1 VNYGGQNKMTL
12 QNEIAHAM
20 LKVGAVELNPTDLFT
35 WASGIKSPIYCDTR
49 LTISDPIIRK
59 QLANGLAQNIK
70 EFFPGTEVVAGTA
83 TAGIP
88 HAAWVS
94 DILDLPMVYV
104 RSKAKEHGRGNQIE
118 GKYAPGQ
125 KVVVVEDIVSTGGS
139 SITAVEAL
147 RAAGCEVLGVVC
159 VYTYNLPKAEEAF
172 DAAGIKYV
180 SLTNFDYLVEAAN
193 ESGAISQEQIPF
205 LKEWH
210 ADLKAGK
217 LQK

>member
-1 VNYGGQNKMTL
+1 MSL
-12 QNEIAHAM
+12 QKQIAHGM
-20 LKVGAVELNPTDLFT
+20 LQVGAVELNPTDLFT

-49 LTISDPIIRK
+49 LTISDPVIRK

-70 EFFPGTEVVAGTA
+70 EFFPETEVIAGTA

-94 DILDLPMVYV
+94 DILELPMVYV
-104 RSKAKEHGRGNQIE
+104 RSKAKEHGRGKQIE

-147 RAAGCEVLGVVC
+147 RAAGCEVVGVVC

-172 DAAGIKYV
+172 EAAGVKYV
-180 SLTNFDYLVEAAN
+180 SLTNFDYLVEAAS
-193 ESGAISQEQIPF
+193 ESGTISEDQIPF
-205 LKEWH
+205 LKNWH
-210 ADLKAGK
+210 ADLKAGNLK
-217 LQK
+217 

>member
-1 VNYGGQNKMTL
+1 MSL
-12 QNEIAHAM
+12 QKQIAHAM
-20 LKVGAVELNPTDLFT
+20 LQVGAVELNPTDLFT

-49 LTISDPIIRK
+49 LTISDPVIRK

-70 EFFPGTEVVAGTA
+70 EFFPETEVVAGTA

-94 DILDLPMVYV
+94 DILELPMVYV
-104 RSKAKEHGRGNQIE
+104 RSKAKEHGRGKQIE
-118 GKYAPGQ
+118 GKFAPGQ

-147 RAAGCEVLGVVC
+147 RAAGCEVVGVVC

-172 DAAGIKYV
+172 EAAGIKYV
-180 SLTNFDYLVEAAN
+180 SLTNFDYLVEAAS
-193 ESGAISQEQIPF
+193 ESGTISEDEIPF
-205 LKEWH
+205 LKNWH
-210 ADLKAGK
+210 ADLKAGNLK
-217 LQK
+217 

>member
-1 VNYGGQNKMTL
+1 MTL

-20 LKVGAVELNPTDLFT
+20 LKVGAVELNPTELFT

-49 LTISDPIIRK
+49 LTISDPVIRK
-59 QLANGLAQNIK
+59 QLANGLASLIK
-70 EFFPGTEVVAGTA
+70 ENFGTTEIVAGTA

-94 DILDLPMVYV
+94 DILELPMVYV

-118 GKYAPGQ
+118 GKYAAGQ

-139 SITAVEAL
+139 SITAVKAL

-159 VYTYNLPKAEEAF
+159 VYTYNLPRAEQAF
-172 DAAGIKYV
+172 EEAGIKYV
-180 SLTNFDYLVEAAN
+180 SLTNFDYLIEAAN
-193 ESGAISQEQIPF
+193 ESGAIKEEDIPF
-205 LKEWH
+205 LKDWH
-210 ADLKAGK
+210 GKLKAGE
-217 LQK
+217 L

>member
-1 VNYGGQNKMTL
+1 MSL

-49 LTISDPIIRK
+49 LTISDPVIRK
-59 QLANGLAQNIK
+59 QLAQGLASLIK
-70 EFFPGTEVVAGTA
+70 DNFGECEVVAGTA

-94 DILDLPMVYV
+94 DILEQPMVYV

-118 GKYAPGQ
+118 GKYAAGQ

-159 VYTYNLPKAEEAF
+159 VYTYNLPKAEDAF
-172 DAAGIKYV
+172 NAAGVKYA
-180 SLTNFDYLVEAAN
+180 SLTNFDYLIEAAN
-193 ESGAISQEQIPF
+193 ESGAIQEDQIPF
-205 LKEWH
+205 LKDWH
-210 ADLKAGK
+210 AKLKAGT
-217 LQK
+217 L

>member
-1 VNYGGQNKMTL
+1 MGGNKMTL

-35 WASGIKSPIYCDTR
+35 WASGIQSPIYCDTR
-49 LTISDPIIRK
+49 LTISDPVIRK
-59 QLANGLAQNIK
+59 QLANGLAKIIK
-70 EFFPGTEVVAGTA
+70 ENFEGTEIVAGTA

-118 GKYAPGQ
+118 GKYTAGQ

-159 VYTYNLPKAEEAF
+159 VYTYNLPRAEQAFEEA
-172 DAAGIKYV
+172 GIQYV
-180 SLTNFDYLVEAAN
+180 SLTNFDFLIEAAN
-193 ESGAISQEQIPF
+193 ESGAIKEEDIPF
-205 LKEWH
+205 LKDWH
-210 ADLKAGK
+210 AKLKAGT
-217 LQK
+217 L

>member
-1 VNYGGQNKMTL
+1 MSL

-49 LTISDPIIRK
+49 LTISDPVIRK

-70 EFFPGTEVVAGTA
+70 EFFPETEVIAGTA

-94 DILDLPMVYV
+94 DILELPMVYV

-118 GKYAPGQ
+118 GKYTAGQ

-147 RAAGCEVLGVVC
+147 RAAGCEVVGVVC
-159 VYTYNLPKAEEAF
+159 VYTYNLPKAEQAF
-172 DAAGIKYV
+172 DAVGVKYV

-193 ESGAISQEQIPF
+193 ESGAISQDQIPF

-210 ADLKAGK
+210 ADLKAGN

>member
-1 VNYGGQNKMTL
+1 MSL
-12 QNEIAHAM
+12 QKQIAHAM
-20 LKVGAVELNPTDLFT
+20 LQVGAVELNPTDLFT

-49 LTISDPIIRK
+49 LTISDPVIRK

-70 EFFPGTEVVAGTA
+70 EFFPDTEVVAGTA

-94 DILDLPMVYV
+94 DILELPMVYV
-104 RSKAKEHGRGNQIE
+104 RSKAKEHGRGKQIE

-147 RAAGCEVLGVVC
+147 RAAGCEVVGVVC

-172 DAAGIKYV
+172 EAAGIKYV
-180 SLTNFDYLVEAAN
+180 SLTNFDYLVEAAS
-193 ESGAISQEQIPF
+193 ESGTISEDEIPF
-205 LKEWH
+205 LKNWH
-210 ADLKAGK
+210 ADLKAGNLK
-217 LQK
+217 

>member
-1 VNYGGQNKMTL
+1 MGGNKMTL

-35 WASGIKSPIYCDTR
+35 WASGIQSPIYCDTR
-49 LTISDPIIRK
+49 LTISDPVIRK
-59 QLANGLAQNIK
+59 QLANGLAKIIK
-70 EFFPGTEVVAGTA
+70 ENFEGTEIVAGTA

-118 GKYAPGQ
+118 GKYAAGQ

-159 VYTYNLPKAEEAF
+159 VYTYNLPRAEQAFEEA
-172 DAAGIKYV
+172 GIQYV
-180 SLTNFDYLVEAAN
+180 SLTNFDFLIEAAN
-193 ESGAISQEQIPF
+193 ESGAIKEEDIPF
-205 LKEWH
+205 LKDWH
-210 ADLKAGK
+210 AKLKAGT
-217 LQK
+217 L

>member
-1 VNYGGQNKMTL
+1 MSL

-49 LTISDPIIRK
+49 LTISDPVIRK

-70 EFFPGTEVVAGTA
+70 EFFPETELVAGTA

-94 DILDLPMVYV
+94 DILELPMVYV

-118 GKYAPGQ
+118 GKYKAGQ

-147 RAAGCEVLGVVC
+147 RAAGCEVVGVVC

-172 DAAGIKYV
+172 DAAGVKYV

-193 ESGAISQEQIPF
+193 ESGAISQDQIPF

-210 ADLKAGK
+210 GKLKAGE
-217 LQK
+217 L

>member
-1 VNYGGQNKMTL
+1 MSL

-49 LTISDPIIRK
+49 LTISDPVIRK

-70 EFFPGTEVVAGTA
+70 EFFPETEVVAGTA

-94 DILDLPMVYV
+94 DILELPMVYV

-118 GKYAPGQ
+118 GKYTAGQ

-147 RAAGCEVLGVVC
+147 RAAGCEVVGVVC

-172 DAAGIKYV
+172 DAAGVKYV

-193 ESGAISQEQIPF
+193 ESGAISQDQIPF

-210 ADLKAGK
+210 AKLKAGE
-217 LQK
+217 L

>member
-1 VNYGGQNKMTL
+1 MTL

-49 LTISDPIIRK
+49 LTISDPVIRK
-59 QLANGLAQNIK
+59 QLAHGLASVIK
-70 EFFPGTEVVAGTA
+70 ENFAATEVVAGTA

-118 GKYAPGQ
+118 GKYAAGQ
-125 KVVVVEDIVSTGGS
+125 KVIVVEDIVSTGGS

-159 VYTYNLPKAEEAF
+159 VYTYNLPRAEQAF
-172 DAAGIKYV
+172 EEAGIKYV
-180 SLTNFDYLVEAAN
+180 SLTNFDYLIEAAN
-193 ESGAISQEQIPF
+193 ESGAIKEADIPF
-205 LKEWH
+205 LKDWH
-210 ADLKAGK
+210 AKLKAGE
-217 LQK
+217 L

>member
-1 VNYGGQNKMTL
+1 MMTL

-20 LKVGAVELNPTDLFT
+20 LKVGAVELNPIELFT

-59 QLANGLAQNIK
+59 QLANGLATVIK
-70 EFFPGTEVVAGTA
+70 ENFGATEIVAGTA

-94 DILDLPMVYV
+94 DILELPMVYV

-118 GKYAPGQ
+118 GKYAAGQ

-159 VYTYNLPKAEEAF
+159 VYTYNLPRAEQAF
-172 DAAGIKYV
+172 DEAGIQYV
-180 SLTNFDYLVEAAN
+180 SLTNFDYLIEAAN
-193 ESGAISQEQIPF
+193 ESGAIKEDDIPF

-210 ADLKAGK
+210 AKLKAGE
-217 LQK
+217 L

>member
-1 VNYGGQNKMTL
+1 MSL

-49 LTISDPIIRK
+49 LTISDPVIRK
-59 QLANGLAQNIK
+59 QIAQGLASLIK
-70 EFFPGTEVVAGTA
+70 ANFGECEVVAGTA

-94 DILDLPMVYV
+94 DILEQPMIYV

-118 GKYAPGQ
+118 GKYAAGQ

-139 SITAVEAL
+139 SVTAVEAL

-159 VYTYNLPKAEEAF
+159 VYTYNLPKAEDAF
-172 DAAGIKYV
+172 DAAGVKYA
-180 SLTNFDYLVEAAN
+180 SLTNFDYLIEAAN
-193 ESGAISQEQIPF
+193 ESGAIQEDQIPF
-205 LKEWH
+205 LKDWH
-210 ADLKAGK
+210 AKLKAGT
-217 LQK
+217 L

>member
-1 VNYGGQNKMTL
+1 MTL

-20 LKVGAVELNPTDLFT
+20 LKVGAVELNPTELFT

-49 LTISDPIIRK
+49 LTISDPVIRK
-59 QLANGLAQNIK
+59 QLANGLASVIK
-70 EFFPGTEVVAGTA
+70 ENFGATEIVAGTA

-94 DILDLPMVYV
+94 DILELPMVYV

-118 GKYAPGQ
+118 GKYAAGQ

-139 SITAVEAL
+139 SITSVESL
-147 RAAGCEVLGVVC
+147 RAAGCQVLGVVC
-159 VYTYNLPKAEEAF
+159 VYTYNLPRAEQAF
-172 DAAGIKYV
+172 DEAGIQYV
-180 SLTNFDYLVEAAN
+180 SLTNFDYLIEAAN
-193 ESGAISQEQIPF
+193 ESGAIKEEDIPF

-210 ADLKAGK
+210 GKLKAGE
-217 LQK
+217 L

>member
-1 VNYGGQNKMTL
+1 MTL

-20 LKVGAVELNPTDLFT
+20 LKVGAVELNPTELFT

-59 QLANGLAQNIK
+59 QLANGLAAVIK
-70 EFFPGTEVVAGTA
+70 ESFGATEIVAGTA

-94 DILDLPMVYV
+94 DILELPMVYV

-118 GKYAPGQ
+118 GKYAAGQ

-159 VYTYNLPKAEEAF
+159 VYTYNLPRAEQAF
-172 DAAGIKYV
+172 DEAGIQYV
-180 SLTNFDYLVEAAN
+180 SLTNFDYLIEAAN
-193 ESGAISQEQIPF
+193 ESGAIKEEDIPS

-210 ADLKAGK
+210 AKLKAGE
-217 LQK
+217 L

>member
-1 VNYGGQNKMTL
+1 MMIL

-20 LKVGAVELNPTDLFT
+20 LKVGAVELNPTELFT

-49 LTISDPIIRK
+49 LTISDPAIRK
-59 QLANGLAQNIK
+59 QLANGLAAVIK
-70 EFFPGTEVVAGTA
+70 ENFGATEIVAGTA

-94 DILDLPMVYV
+94 DILELPMVYV

-118 GKYAPGQ
+118 GKYAAGQ

-159 VYTYNLPKAEEAF
+159 VYTYNLPRAEQAF
-172 DAAGIKYV
+172 DEAGIQYI
-180 SLTNFDYLVEAAN
+180 SLTNFDYLIEAAN
-193 ESGAISQEQIPF
+193 ESGAIKEEDIPF

-210 ADLKAGK
+210 GKLKAGE
-217 LQK
+217 L

>member
-1 VNYGGQNKMTL
+1 MTL

-20 LKVGAVELNPTDLFT
+20 LKVGAVELNPTELFT

-49 LTISDPIIRK
+49 LTISDPVIRK
-59 QLANGLAQNIK
+59 QLANGLASVIK
-70 EFFPGTEVVAGTA
+70 ENFGATEIVAGTA

-94 DILDLPMVYV
+94 DILELPMVYV

-118 GKYAPGQ
+118 GKYAAGQ

-139 SITAVEAL
+139 SIIAVEAL

-159 VYTYNLPKAEEAF
+159 VYTYNLPRAEQAF
-172 DAAGIKYV
+172 DEAGIQYI
-180 SLTNFDYLVEAAN
+180 SLTNFDYLIEAAN
-193 ESGAISQEQIPF
+193 ESGAIKEEDIPF

-210 ADLKAGK
+210 GKLKAGE
-217 LQK
+217 L

>member
-1 VNYGGQNKMTL
+1 MTL

-20 LKVGAVELNPTDLFT
+20 LKVGAVELNPTELFT

-59 QLANGLAQNIK
+59 QLANGLASVIK
-70 EFFPGTEVVAGTA
+70 ENFGATEIAAGTA

-94 DILDLPMVYV
+94 DILELPMVYV

-118 GKYAPGQ
+118 GKYVAGQ

-159 VYTYNLPKAEEAF
+159 VYTYNLPRAEQAF
-172 DAAGIKYV
+172 DEAGIQYV
-180 SLTNFDYLVEAAN
+180 SLTNFDYLIEAAN
-193 ESGAISQEQIPF
+193 ESGAIKEEDIPF

-210 ADLKAGK
+210 GKLKAGE
-217 LQK
+217 L

>member
-1 VNYGGQNKMTL
+1 MTL

-20 LKVGAVELNPTDLFT
+20 LKVGAVELNPTELFT

-49 LTISDPIIRK
+49 LTISDPVIRK
-59 QLANGLAQNIK
+59 QLANGLASVIK
-70 EFFPGTEVVAGTA
+70 ENFGATEIVAGTA

-94 DILDLPMVYV
+94 DILELPMVYV

-118 GKYAPGQ
+118 GKYAAGQ
-125 KVVVVEDIVSTGGS
+125 KIVVVEDIVSTGGS

-159 VYTYNLPKAEEAF
+159 VYTYNLPRAEQAF
-172 DAAGIKYV
+172 DEAGIQYV
-180 SLTNFDYLVEAAN
+180 SLTNFDYLIEAAN
-193 ESGAISQEQIPF
+193 ESGAIKEEDIPF

-210 ADLKAGK
+210 GKLKAGE
-217 LQK
+217 L

>member
-1 VNYGGQNKMTL
+1 MTL

-20 LKVGAVELNPTDLFT
+20 LKVGAVELNPIELFT

-59 QLANGLAQNIK
+59 QLANGLATVIK
-70 EFFPGTEVVAGTA
+70 ENFGATEIVAGTA

-94 DILDLPMVYV
+94 DILELPMVYV

-118 GKYAPGQ
+118 GKYAAGQ

-159 VYTYNLPKAEEAF
+159 VYTYNLPRAEQAFEEA
-172 DAAGIKYV
+172 GIQYV
-180 SLTNFDYLVEAAN
+180 SLTNFDYLIEAAN
-193 ESGAISQEQIPF
+193 ESGAIKEDDIPF

-210 ADLKAGK
+210 AKLKAGE
-217 LQK
+217 L

>member
-1 VNYGGQNKMTL
+1 MSL

-49 LTISDPIIRK
+49 LTISDPVIRK
-59 QLANGLAQNIK
+59 QIAQGLASLIK
-70 EFFPGTEVVAGTA
+70 ANFGECEVVAGTA

-94 DILDLPMVYV
+94 DILEQPMVYV

-139 SITAVEAL
+139 SVTAVEAL

-159 VYTYNLPKAEEAF
+159 VYTYNLPKAEDAF
-172 DAAGIKYV
+172 DAAGVKYA
-180 SLTNFDYLVEAAN
+180 SLTNFDYLIEAAN
-193 ESGAISQEQIPF
+193 ESGAIQEDQIPF
-205 LKEWH
+205 LKDWH
-210 ADLKAGK
+210 AKLKAGT
-217 LQK
+217 L

>member
-1 VNYGGQNKMTL
+1 MTL

-59 QLANGLAQNIK
+59 QLANGLASVIK
-70 EFFPGTEVVAGTA
+70 ENFASTEIVAGTA

-159 VYTYNLPKAEEAF
+159 VYTYNLPRAEQAF
-172 DAAGIKYV
+172 DKAGIKYV
-180 SLTNFDYLVEAAN
+180 SLTNFDYLIEAAN
-193 ESGAISQEQIPF
+193 ESGAINESDIPF

-210 ADLKAGK
+210 KKLKAGE
-217 LQK
+217 LQS

>member
-1 VNYGGQNKMTL
+1 MSL

-49 LTISDPIIRK
+49 LTISDPVIRK

-70 EFFPGTEVVAGTA
+70 EFFPETELVAGTA

-94 DILDLPMVYV
+94 DILELPMVYV

-118 GKYAPGQ
+118 GKYTAGQ

-147 RAAGCEVLGVVC
+147 RAAGCEVVGVVC

-172 DAAGIKYV
+172 EATGVKYV
-180 SLTNFDYLVEAAN
+180 SLTNFDYLVEAAS
-193 ESGAISQEQIPF
+193 ESGAISEEQIPF
-205 LKEWH
+205 LKKWH
-210 ADLKAGK
+210 ADLKAGNLK
-217 LQK
+217 

>member
-1 VNYGGQNKMTL
+1 MSL
-12 QNEIAHAM
+12 QKQIAHAM
-20 LKVGAVELNPTDLFT
+20 LQVGAVELNPTDLFT
-35 WASGIKSPIYCDTR
+35 WASGIQSPIYCDTR
-49 LTISDPIIRK
+49 LTISDPVIRK

-70 EFFPGTEVVAGTA
+70 EYFPETEVVAGTA

-94 DILDLPMVYV
+94 DILQLTMVYV
-104 RSKAKEHGRGNQIE
+104 RSKAKEHGRGKQIE

-147 RAAGCEVLGVVC
+147 RAAGCEVVGVVC

-172 DAAGIKYV
+172 EAAGIKYV
-180 SLTNFDYLVEAAN
+180 SLTNFDYLVEAAS
-193 ESGAISQEQIPF
+193 ESGTISEDQIPF
-205 LKEWH
+205 LKNWH
-210 ADLKAGK
+210 ADLKAGNLK
-217 LQK
+217 

>member
-1 VNYGGQNKMTL
+1 MSL

-49 LTISDPIIRK
+49 LTISDPVIRK

-70 EFFPGTEVVAGTA
+70 EFFPETELVAGTA

-94 DILDLPMVYV
+94 DILELPMVYV

-118 GKYAPGQ
+118 GKYTAGQ

-147 RAAGCEVLGVVC
+147 RAAGCEVVGVVC

-172 DAAGIKYV
+172 DAAGVKYV

-193 ESGAISQEQIPF
+193 ESGAISQDQIPF

-210 ADLKAGK
+210 GKLKAGE
-217 LQK
+217 L

>member
-1 VNYGGQNKMTL
+1 MTL

-35 WASGIKSPIYCDTR
+35 WASGIQSPIYCDTR
-49 LTISDPIIRK
+49 LTISDPVIRK
-59 QLANGLAQNIK
+59 QLANGLASLIK
-70 EFFPGTEVVAGTA
+70 ENFGATEIVAGTA

-118 GKYAPGQ
+118 GKYAAGQ

-159 VYTYNLPKAEEAF
+159 VYTYNLPRAEQAF
-172 DAAGIKYV
+172 DQAGIQYV
-180 SLTNFDYLVEAAN
+180 SLTNFDYLIEAAN
-193 ESGAISQEQIPF
+193 ESGAIQEEDIPF

-210 ADLKAGK
+210 EKLKAGA
-217 LQK
+217 L

>member
-1 VNYGGQNKMTL
+1 MSL

-49 LTISDPIIRK
+49 LTISDPVIRK

-70 EFFPGTEVVAGTA
+70 EFFPETELVAGTA

-94 DILDLPMVYV
+94 DILELPMVYV

-118 GKYAPGQ
+118 GKYTAGQ

-147 RAAGCEVLGVVC
+147 RAAGCEVVGVVC

-172 DAAGIKYV
+172 DAADVKCV

-193 ESGAISQEQIPF
+193 ESGTISQGQIPF

-210 ADLKAGK
+210 EKLKAGE
-217 LQK
+217 L

>member
-1 VNYGGQNKMTL
+1 MTL

-20 LKVGAVELNPTDLFT
+20 LKVGAVELNPTELFT

-49 LTISDPIIRK
+49 LTISDPVIRK
-59 QLANGLAQNIK
+59 QLANGLASLIK
-70 EFFPGTEVVAGTA
+70 ENFSTTEIVAGTA

-94 DILDLPMVYV
+94 DILELPMVYV

-118 GKYAPGQ
+118 GKYAAGQ

-159 VYTYNLPKAEEAF
+159 VYTYNLPRAEQAF
-172 DAAGIKYV
+172 EEAGIKYV
-180 SLTNFDYLVEAAN
+180 SLTNFDYLIEAAN
-193 ESGAISQEQIPF
+193 ESGAIKEEDIPF
-205 LKEWH
+205 LKDWH
-210 ADLKAGK
+210 GKLKAGE
-217 LQK
+217 L